1 MGPDGHLV
9 IPLARPHIDDTDIAA
24 VVAVLRSGML
34 VQGPEVAALEVALAE
49 VTGTRHAIAVS
60 SGTAALH
67 AAIAGL
73 GVGPGD
79 LVLVPGY
86 SWQATA
92 NVVELVGAEVV
103 FVDIDERTYNM
114 APDALRRV
122 VRQLGDDG
130 RISRVRAAIVVHAF
144 GDIADLDA
152 ISSILDPLDIP
163 VVEDAACALGAQLS
177 GAPAG
182 SMGRVGC
189 FSFHPR
195 KAITTGEGGA
205 IVTDDDRLADHAR
218 MFRNHGQ
225 SSVGGTQRFEIAGAN
240 YRMTDL
246 QGALGRSQLAKL
258 DLLVERRRDLVEHYR
273 RLLQDLPV
281 GLAEYVRER
290 TVAQSFVVLLP
301 PDADRDAVIARLAA
315 AGVASAQGT
324 IAMPF
329 THHFAPRHPR
339 AAEELPLTWEVGRRA
354 LALPLHH
361 DLTSDEQ
368 TIVVAALADA
378 LS

>member
-1 MGPDGHLV
+1 M
-9 IPLARPHIDDTDIAA
+9 IPLARPSIDDTDVEA
-24 VVAVLRSGML
+24 VVRVLRSGML
-34 VQGPEVAALEVALAE
+34 VQGPEVEAFEAELARIS
-49 VTGTRHAIAVS
+49 GTRHAVAVS

-67 AAIAGL
+67 TAALGL

-92 NVVELVGAEVV
+92 NVVELVGAEAV

-114 APDALRRV
+114 SPDALRRTV
-122 VRQLGDDG
+122 DRLRAEDRLDLV
-130 RISRVRAAIVVHAF
+130 SAAIVVHAF
-144 GDIADLDA
+144 GDVADLHA
-152 ISSILDPLDIP
+152 IAAVLDPLGVPI
-163 VVEDAACALGAQLS
+163 VEDAACALGALLD

-182 SMGRVGC
+182 SIGRVGC

-205 IVTDDDRLADHAR
+205 IVTDDEALAVHAR

-225 SSVGGTQRFEIAGAN
+225 SFADGTQQFEIAGAN

-246 QGALGRSQLAKL
+246 QAALGRTQLAKL
-258 DLLVERRRDLVEHYR
+258 DALVERRRDLVEHYH
-273 RLLQDLPV
+273 RLLADLPV
-281 GLAEYVRER
+281 TVPEYVRER
-290 TVAQSFVVLLP
+290 TVAQSFVVLVP
-301 PDADRDAVIARLAA
+301 PDADRDAVIARLAD

-329 THHFAPRHPR
+329 TRHFAGRNPD
-339 AAEELPLTWEVGRRA
+339 AATDLPITLDVGQRA

-361 DLTSDEQ
+361 ELTSDDQ
-368 TIVVAALADA
+368 GAVVSALADA
-378 LS
+378 LG